1 MQVYRSLAKK
11 GPWVAVHITLCSNR
25 GVGRYHCILPRKS
38 AHVYIITTYN
48 RILHTNTPT
57 QYKLNSI

>member
-1 MQVYRSLAKK
+1 MGGAHYLIFAQTGGWADICNI
-11 GPWVAVHITLCSNR
+11 PF
-25 GVGRYHCILPRKS
+25 LPRKS

-48 RILHTNTPT
+48 RILHTNTPA